1 MITIQIKKDTM
12 KERLVFTIVFAFL
25 FPLSTLL
32 FSSCSLDE
40 NPRDQ
45 IAEEYAYRNPDA
57 LFRNT
62 VATLYNYIGG
72 SDDGEGLQ
80 GTCRGIYALQ
90 TFGSDEAMIP
100 IRGNDWYDGDIWQD
114 MYRHSWT
121 AGHSIGKKSWLYLYK
136 VITLCNRSI
145 EQLDAHMHLLTN
157 HELKTYKAE
166 VRGLRAICY
175 WYLLDI
181 FARVPIITSTGTPMD
196 QLQQAERKQVLEFVV
211 NELQEIVPDLS
222 NENSVHRGDYYGR
235 VTMPVAYFVLA
246 KLMLN
251 AEVYADND
259 WTDGIRPDG
268 SKMEFTIDGKT
279 MNAWEATIYY
289 CDILQEFGFRLADHY
304 SDNFVVYNE
313 YSPENIWI
321 IAMDKDL
328 YYNEQQNLIRS
339 WHYRHAAAYGFSG
352 ENGSCATLNTLKVF
366 GYETEEQDKRFD
378 LNYWAGEVTDY
389 DGHTVSDRSGAV
401 LRYYPWEVEPDLSG
415 SMFEETGGARMKKYE
430 VDKNATKD
438 GKLMDNDIVLFRY
451 ADVLLMRA
459 EAKFRNGMDGQADFD
474 AVRERA
480 EMPTRKISL
489 QNLLDERLME
499 LCWEGWR
506 RQDQIRFNQYESLFE
521 GDIWN
526 SKVDESDRHTM
537 VFPIPSDI
545 IRFNPNFTQ
554 NKGY

>member
-1 MITIQIKKDTM
+1 MITIQIKKETM
-12 KERLVFTIVFAFL
+12 KGRLVFTIVFAFL
-25 FPLSTLL
+25 FSLSTSLL
-32 FSSCSLDE
+32 SSCSLDE
-40 NPRDQ
+40 NPHDQ
-45 IAEEYAYRNPDA
+45 IAEESAYSNPDA

-72 SDDGEGLQ
+72 SEDGEGLQ
-80 GTCRGIYALQ
+80 GTCRGIYDLQ
-90 TFGSDEAMIP
+90 TFGSDEAMLP
-100 IRGNDWYDGDIWQD
+100 IRGNDWYDGDIWQEL
-114 MYRHSWT
+114 YRHSWT
-121 AGHSIGKKSWLYLYK
+121 AGHPIVKNAWIYLYK

-145 EQLDAHMHLLTN
+145 EQLDAHRQMLTSY
-157 HELKTYKAE
+157 ELNAYKSE
-166 VRGLRAICY
+166 VRGIRAICY

-181 FARVPIITSTGTPMD
+181 FARVPIITSTDTPMG
-196 QLQQAERKQVLEFVV
+196 QLQQAERKQVFNFVV
-211 NELQEIVPDLS
+211 NELQGIIPDLS
-222 NENSVHRGDYYGR
+222 EDNSVHRGDYYGR
-235 VTMPVAYFVLA
+235 VTIPVVYFVLA

-268 SKMEFTIDGKT
+268 NKMEFIINNKT

-289 CDILQEFGFRLADHY
+289 CDILENSGFKLADNY
-304 SDNFVVYNE
+304 SDNFAVYNE
-313 YSPENIWI
+313 RSPENIWI

-328 YYNEQQNLIRS
+328 YYNEQQNLFRS
-339 WHYRHAAAYGFSG
+339 WHYRHASAYGFSG
-352 ENGSCATLNTLKVF
+352 ENGTCATLNTLKIF
-366 GYETEEQDKRFD
+366 GYETGEQDKRFN

-389 DGHTVSDRSGAV
+389 DGYPVSDRSGNV
-401 LRYYPWEVEPDLSG
+401 LCYYPWEVEPDLSG

-474 AVRERA
+474 AVRERV

-521 GDIWN
+521 GDLWDP
-526 SKVDESDRHTM
+526 KVNESDGHTT

-545 IRFNPNFTQ
+545 ITFNPNFTQ

>member
-1 MITIQIKKDTM
+1 M
-12 KERLVFTIVFAFL
+12 
-25 FPLSTLL
+25 
-32 FSSCSLDE
+32 
-40 NPRDQ
+40 
-45 IAEEYAYRNPDA
+45 
-57 LFRNT
+57 
-62 VATLYNYIGG
+62 
-72 SDDGEGLQ
+72 
-80 GTCRGIYALQ
+80 
-90 TFGSDEAMIP
+90 
-100 IRGNDWYDGDIWQD
+100 
-114 MYRHSWT
+114 
-121 AGHSIGKKSWLYLYK
+121 
-136 VITLCNRSI
+136 
-145 EQLDAHMHLLTN
+145 
-157 HELKTYKAE
+157 
-166 VRGLRAICY
+166 
-175 WYLLDI
+175 
-181 FARVPIITSTGTPMD
+181 
-196 QLQQAERKQVLEFVV
+196 
-211 NELQEIVPDLS
+211 
-222 NENSVHRGDYYGR
+222 
-235 VTMPVAYFVLA
+235 
-246 KLMLN
+246 
-251 AEVYADND
+251 
-259 WTDGIRPDG
+259 
-268 SKMEFTIDGKT
+268 
-279 MNAWEATIYY
+279 
-289 CDILQEFGFRLADHY
+289 
-304 SDNFVVYNE
+304 
-313 YSPENIWI
+313 
-321 IAMDKDL
+321 
-328 YYNEQQNLIRS
+328 
-339 WHYRHAAAYGFSG
+339 
-352 ENGSCATLNTLKVF
+352 NTLKVF

-480 EMPTRKISL
+480 GMPTRKISL